1 MQEKQLKLWNNLKS
15 DNTLMQIQEY
25 LEKIIEI
32 RGFSDESIE
41 ETMLILT
48 EEVV

>member
-1 MQEKQLKLWNNLKS
+1 MQEKQLELWNNLKS

-32 RGFSDESIE
+32 RDFSDER
-41 ETMLILT
+41 MKRQCLF
-48 EEVV
+48 